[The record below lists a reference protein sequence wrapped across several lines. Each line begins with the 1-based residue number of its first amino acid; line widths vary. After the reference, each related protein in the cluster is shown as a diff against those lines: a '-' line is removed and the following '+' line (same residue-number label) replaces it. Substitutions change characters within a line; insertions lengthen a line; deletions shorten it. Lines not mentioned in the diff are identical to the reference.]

1 MGQKIE
7 KRVGVDPAGS
17 VTFVHFQQWSFL
29 LAKAPGS
36 RRNSCHET
44 IYEDAQIGQK
54 VNYIMLLTLTFLKN
68 TLDFLQA
75 ELRLGEGKKK
85 ASGSSCDKLPCVKP
99 PVHIITVP
107 DIIGS

>member
-44 IYEDAQIGQK
+44 RYERCSNRTKSKLYHAPHP
-54 VNYIMLLTLTFLKN
+54 
-68 TLDFLQA
+68 DFF
-75 ELRLGEGKKK
+75 
-85 ASGSSCDKLPCVKP
+85 
-99 PVHIITVP
+99 
-107 DIIGS
+107 

>member
-1 MGQKIE
+1 MLELTLQALSLLSTSSSGAFCWPRHLGQE
-7 KRVGVDPAGS
+7 ETRVMKPDM
-17 VTFVHFQQWSFL
+17 
-29 LAKAPGS
+29 K
-36 RRNSCHET
+36 
-44 IYEDAQIGQK
+44 DAQIGQK